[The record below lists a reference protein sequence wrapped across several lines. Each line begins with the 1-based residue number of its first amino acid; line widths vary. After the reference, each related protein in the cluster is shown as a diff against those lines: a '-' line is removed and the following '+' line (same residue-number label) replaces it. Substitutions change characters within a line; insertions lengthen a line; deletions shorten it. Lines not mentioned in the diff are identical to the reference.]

1 MQTKYG
7 KAFFTKLAG
16 TKEDLNRMILSVT
29 VLPDIKEVVDG
40 AVMQL
45 RAPQTGYSETHF
57 YRADKTSATEGVWVD
72 ITDEFVSNMTKIN
85 DAHASWHYEPV
96 VDPGGG
102 EDEFTGYLEVMW
114 TKQADI
120 SADDK
125 LVYTVVVRKLGSYPS
140 NPDDG
145 HKVSSMLAAHQTS
158 RTTCRVD
165 DMQMCK
171 NESALLFKYTVFH
184 VFESGSI
191 KYVRLGE

>member
-7 KAFFTKLAG
+7 RAFFTKLAG

-29 VLPDIKEVVDG
+29 ALPDIKEVVDG
-40 AVMQL
+40 TVMQL
-45 RAPQTGYSETHF
+45 RAPQPGYCETHF
-57 YRADKTSATEGVWVD
+57 YRADKTSTTEGVWVD

-85 DAHASWHYEPV
+85 DEHASWHYEPV
-96 VDPGGG
+96 VDPGGD
-102 EDEFTGYLEVMW
+102 EDEFTGYLEVVW

-125 LVYTVVVRKLGSYPS
+125 LVYTVVVRKIGSYPS

-145 HKVSSMLAAHQTS
+145 QKVVSMLAGEQTTS
-158 RTTCRVD
+158 TTCSVND
-165 DMQMCK
+165 VQMCS
-171 NESALLFKYTVFH
+171 NESALMFKYTVFH

-191 KYVRLGE
+191 KYVRVGE

>member
-29 VLPDIKEVVDG
+29 ALPDIKEVVDG
-40 AVMQL
+40 TVMQL
-45 RAPQTGYSETHF
+45 RAPQIGYNETHF

-85 DAHASWHYEPV
+85 DAHASWYYEPV
-96 VDPGGG
+96 VDPGDG
-102 EDEFTGYLEVMW
+102 EDEFTGYLEVVW

-125 LVYTVVVRKLGSYPS
+125 LVYTVVVRKIGSHPI

-145 HKVSSMLAAHQTS
+145 QNVVSMLASKQTS
-158 RTTCRVD
+158 RTTCIVD

>member
-7 KAFFTKLAG
+7 QAFFTKLAG

-40 AVMQL
+40 TVMQL
-45 RAPQTGYSETHF
+45 RAPQPGYCETHF

-72 ITDEFVSNMTKIN
+72 ITDEFVSNMTKISDIN
-85 DAHASWHYEPV
+85 ASWEYEV
-96 VDPGGG
+96 AIDPDSG
-102 EDEFTGYLEVMW
+102 EKAYTGYLIVKW
-114 TKQADI
+114 TKQSDI

-125 LVYTVVVRKLGSYPS
+125 LVYTVVVRKIGSYPS

-145 HKVSSMLAAHQTS
+145 QKVVSMLADKQTTS
-158 RTTCRVD
+158 ATCSVND
-165 DMQMCK
+165 VQMCS
-171 NESALLFKYTVFH
+171 NESAFKFKYTVFH

-191 KYVRLGE
+191 KYVRLDE